1 MSVNALRGVPQLS
14 AVLMSIAYF
23 AYGSN
28 MASQRLWRRLPGA
41 RHVEVGILRGHQLSF
56 RKNDSG
62 LSGKCDIELT
72 DNHRDEV
79 IGVVYEISIDD
90 KKTLDRIEGLGTGY
104 DEKIVQITTLSGNLL
119 SSVTY
124 FAIDIDHSLI
134 PYHWYKQH
142 VLRGAIEHGLPADYI
157 NKIESIESQE
167 DLDKLRS
174 HRELSIYL

>member
-1 MSVNALRGVPQLS
+1 MP
-14 AVLMSIAYF
+14 IAYF

-28 MASQRLWRRLPGA
+28 MASHRLLRRLPGA
-41 RHVEVGILRGHQLSF
+41 RHVEVGILTGHRLNF
-56 RKNDSG
+56 RKKDDAG
-62 LSGKCDIELT
+62 LSAKCDIELT
-72 DNHRDEV
+72 DDHSDEV

-90 KKTLDRIEGLGTGY
+90 KQTLDQIEGLGTGY
-104 DEKIVQITTLSGNLL
+104 DEKIVQVTTLSAKIL

-124 FAIDIDHSLI
+124 FAIDIDHNLI

-157 NKIESIESQE
+157 RKIESFESQE
-167 DLDKLRS
+167 DADERRR

>member
-1 MSVNALRGVPQLS
+1 MP
-14 AVLMSIAYF
+14 IAYF

-28 MASQRLWRRLPGA
+28 MASHRLLRRLPGA
-41 RHVEVGILRGHQLSF
+41 RHVEVGILTGHQLHF

-62 LSGKCDIELT
+62 LSGKCDIEST
-72 DNHRDEV
+72 DDHRDEV

-90 KKTLDRIEGLGTGY
+90 KQTLDQIEGLGTGY
-104 DEKIVQITTLSGNLL
+104 DEKIVQVTTLSGNIL

-124 FAIDIDHSLI
+124 FAIDIDHDLI

-142 VLRGAIEHGLPADYI
+142 VLRGAIEHGLPTDYI
-157 NKIESIESQE
+157 RKIESFESQE
-167 DLDKLRS
+167 DADERRS

>member
-1 MSVNALRGVPQLS
+1 M
-14 AVLMSIAYF
+14 ITYF

-28 MASQRLWRRLPGA
+28 MASHRLLQRLPKA
-41 RHVEVGILRGHQLSF
+41 RHVEVGILTGHRLNF
-56 RKNDSG
+56 RKKDDAG
-62 LSGKCDIELT
+62 LSAKCDIELT
-72 DNHRDEV
+72 DDHSDEV

-90 KKTLDRIEGLGTGY
+90 KQRLDQIEGLGAGY
-104 DEKIVQITTLSGNLL
+104 DEKIVQVTTLSGNIL

-124 FAIDIDHSLI
+124 FAINIDHNLI

-157 NKIESIESQE
+157 RKIKSFESQE
-167 DLDKLRS
+167 DADEHRS